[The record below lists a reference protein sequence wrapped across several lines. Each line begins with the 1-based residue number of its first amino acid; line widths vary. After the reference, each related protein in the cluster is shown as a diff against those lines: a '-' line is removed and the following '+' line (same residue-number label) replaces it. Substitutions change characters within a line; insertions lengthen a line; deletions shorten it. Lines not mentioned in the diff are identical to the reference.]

1 MQDSWAT
8 LEHDSK
14 VRMTTRRSSSLW
26 LVLGLFACS
35 GESDEIGEDSGD
47 SASAD
52 SADVDSGTGDTGPPT
67 YSLVLGEA
75 PPDFTLTDTNPASMT
90 YDQPVT
96 VSDKTGFVT
105 GWYFFKSS

>member
-1 MQDSWAT
+1 MIS
-8 LEHDSK
+8 
-14 VRMTTRRSSSLW
+14 TRRSTALW
-26 LVLGLFACS
+26 LLFGLACS
-35 GESDEIGEDSGD
+35 GQNEEIEEGTVD
-47 SASAD
+47 SASSD
-52 SADVDSGTGDTGPPT
+52 SAALDSGTGDSGSAS

-75 PPDFTLTDTNPASMT
+75 PPDFTLTDTNPASIT